1 MYYFI
6 LFFGVISLLS
16 LVAWVAPSRPMVK
29 FQGACHSRDTGR
41 AHPSGERA
49 EASGGGLLQWKRKE
63 DKPCLTVIEC
73 VQDGKCAG
81 HCGHH

>member
-6 LFFGVISLLS
+6 LFFGVIALLS
-16 LVAWVAPSRPMVK
+16 LVAFAAPSRPMVA
-29 FQGACHSRDTGR
+29 FQGIGPGRNTGR
-41 AHPSGERA
+41 AHPGGERPGA
-49 EASGGGLLQWKRKE
+49 AGGGMLQWKRKE